1 VKRRAIIIVGVIVGL
16 FILFALVVPL
26 FIDANQYK
34 PKLEDALSG
43 ALGRQ
48 VGIGNLSLTVW
59 SASVSMDGI
68 SIADDPAFSHSP
80 FLTAKRL
87 SAGVSLWPLIF
98 SKRLDV
104 SSFTITDPQVV
115 LLRSP
120 SGRWNYSS
128 LGAAGGGTPKPQ
140 QGTAQSDPPAS
151 SSAAT
156 KMSVEKLRISNGTVT
171 VGMVGAARVRT
182 YQKVDLKASDLSYTT
197 QFPFE
202 LTADTPGGGNV
213 KLDGKAG
220 PVNATDASMTPV
232 NATIGVEGLDL
243 QATGFIEPSSGVG
256 GLVDFKGELVSNGE
270 QMTSKGTA
278 KAGKLQLAPNS
289 SPATVPINLDYA
301 TTYDLKSRMG
311 TLTEGEVHI
320 GKAVAS
326 LGGTFDASG
335 DSPTVQMKM
344 EGKSMPVPDLEGV
357 LPAIGVNLPSGASL
371 KTGTLDATLAIT
383 GPVDKLTIA
392 GPVDLSNAK
401 LAGFDLKGKLGALA
415 SFTGLRGGDSS
426 NTEIQTLSAALKV
439 DAQGTQFQNLNLV
452 VPSLAAVTGNGNV
465 SSTKQLDCHLVA
477 KLPQGSLAGA
487 VGSALSGLAGGGA
500 GGGIPFKVTGTTSSP
515 KFEPDFG
522 GHAGSNTTAKS
533 NPSSE
538 ASSILG
544 GLLKKKSKP

>member
-1 VKRRAIIIVGVIVGL
+1 VKRKAVIIVGVIVGL

-26 FIDANQYK
+26 LIDANQYK
-34 PKLEDALSG
+34 PKLEDAISG
-43 ALGRQ
+43 ALGRH
-48 VGIGNLSLTVW
+48 VGIGNVSLSVW
-59 SASVSMDGI
+59 SASVSMDSI

-104 SSFTITDPQVV
+104 SSFSITDPQVV

-128 LGAAGGGTPKPQ
+128 LGAASGGTPKPQ
-140 QGTAQSDPPAS
+140 QGAAQSDPPAS
-151 SSAAT
+151 SSAVT
-156 KMSVEKLRISNGTVT
+156 KISVEKLRISNGTVT
-171 VGMVGAARVRT
+171 VGMVGRAGVHT
-182 YQKVDLKASDLSYTT
+182 YQKVDLEASDLSYTT

-202 LTADTPGGGNV
+202 LTADTPGGGNL

-256 GLVDFKGELVSNGE
+256 GLVGFKGELVSNGE

-278 KAGKLQLAPNS
+278 KAGGLELTPNS

-301 TTYDLKSRMG
+301 TTYDLKSRTG

-335 DSPTVQMKM
+335 NSPTVQMKM
-344 EGKSMPVPDLEGV
+344 EGKGMPVPDLEGV
-357 LPAIGVNLPSGASL
+357 LPSIGVNLPSGASL

-392 GPVDLSNAK
+392 GPVDLANAK

-415 SFTGLRGGDSS
+415 SFTGLGGGDSS
-426 NTEIQTLSAALKV
+426 NTEIQTLSAMLKV
-439 DAQGTQFQNLNLV
+439 DAQGTHFQNLNLV

-465 SSTKQLDCHLVA
+465 SSAKQLDCHLVA
-477 KLPQGSLAGA
+477 KLPQGSLGGA

-500 GGGIPFKVTGTTSSP
+500 GGGIPFKITGTTSSP

-522 GHAGSNTTAKS
+522 RAGSNTAAKS

-538 ASSILG
+538 ASNILG